1 MTKPFDDAA
10 RAEWRNGWHVAA
22 GAAIGMGTG
31 SGLFAL
37 TSSLF
42 IASFTVEFGWSR
54 GDIAVAASAA
64 FIAGALAIGLI
75 GRTLDRVGFRKV
87 ALVCVPAVT
96 LVYLGLTFMDGSYA
110 VYVALF
116 AALGIFGG
124 GTGAM
129 VYTRPVVAVFDRQR
143 GLALACAAS
152 GTSIAA
158 ILFAPLLAATIENYG
173 WRIGA
178 YGLIVLTLFIGL
190 PLALWLIGRARETR
204 AVETPDLPLTDEA
217 PAPPAVSMTLGEAI
231 RGPSF
236 WLLAAA
242 LVAVNIPGSG
252 VVGQLAP
259 MITDKGISETA
270 AGVAMSI
277 YSAGLL
283 TGRLLTGFALDR
295 FAAPNVA
302 AVMTSIP
309 AIGTLLLL
317 IPEPSFAIAGL
328 AVALIGLQQGSEIDL
343 LAYFVSRK
351 FGLKNYGSIYGAI
364 ATAGALSTATGLVL
378 FGKVHDFTKSYDIAL
393 TIGTA
398 AFLIG
403 AMAFLAV
410 KYVPAPA
417 TRTDSP

>member
-1 MTKPFDDAA
+1 MLNTLDAA
-10 RAEWRNGWHVAA
+10 SRAEWRGGWRIAA

-31 SGLFAL
+31 SSLFAL

-42 IASFTVEFGWSR
+42 IASFTAEFGWSR
-54 GDIAVAASAA
+54 GDMSVAAAGA
-64 FIAGALAIGLI
+64 FIAGALVIGFI

-87 ALVCVPAVT
+87 ALVCVPAVA
-96 LVYLGLTFMDGSYA
+96 LVYFGLTIMNGTFA
-110 VYVALF
+110 VYAALLV
-116 AALGIFGG
+116 ALGIFGG

-143 GLALACAAS
+143 GLALAVAAS
-152 GTSIAA
+152 GTSVAA
-158 ILFAPLLAATIENYG
+158 ILFAPLLAAAIENYG
-173 WRIGA
+173 WRAGA
-178 YGLIVLTLFIGL
+178 YGMIALSLLIGL
-190 PLALWLIGRARETR
+190 PLALTLIGRARETR
-204 AVETPDLPLTDEA
+204 AEETPDLPLEHE
-217 PAPPAVSMTLGEAI
+217 APPAPAASMTLGEAI
-231 RGPSF
+231 RGPAF
-236 WLLAAA
+236 WLLAGA

-270 AGVAMSI
+270 AGIAMSI

-283 TGRLLTGFALDR
+283 TGRLLTGIALDR
-295 FAAPNVA
+295 FPAPNVA
-302 AVMTSIP
+302 AVMTGVP

-317 IPEPSFAIAGL
+317 IPEPSFALAAL

-343 LAYFVSRK
+343 LAYFVSRT

-378 FGKVHDFTKSYDIAL
+378 FGKVHDWTKTYDIAL
-393 TIGTA
+393 TVGTI

-403 AMAFLAV
+403 AGAFHAL
-410 KYVPAPA
+410 KYARP
-417 TRTDSP
+417 R